1 MIMLTES
8 TLTAA
13 LAIAFPPSSSL
24 IAALSV
30 AGWATGLVFIAAC
43 VGLWV
48 MSCRAYP
55 YNACPK
61 CDALGRVK
69 DPSGKHWRTCPR
81 CAGEGQQLRPGARLF
96 GSSRGTRGTRRGHD
110 R

>member
-1 MIMLTES
+1 MTTS
-8 TLTAA
+8 TAITA
-13 LAIAFPPSSSL
+13 ITGTPPGASL
-24 IAALSV
+24 LAALSV

-48 MSCRAYP
+48 ISCRAYP
-55 YNACPK
+55 YTACPK

-69 DPSGKHWRTCPR
+69 DPSGKHWRTCPT
-81 CAGEGQQLRPGARLF
+81 CAGEGQRLRAGARLF
-96 GSSRGTRGTRRGHD
+96 GASRGTRGHRKGRD